1 MKARWRLAPGVAIF
15 AIAGAAWGCGVCVED
30 KVAATYDHAVVQR
43 AAAAGKAMVYCEIH
57 GALDAR
63 RWQSAARQVRG
74 LDTASVRVS
83 SQPAAISFALDTA
96 QQSPQSAAAALQKAV
111 PGSRVAIVRLI
122 TARELAANA
131 AGH

>member
-1 MKARWRLAPGVAIF
+1 MKTRWTASAAAVLLALAPT
-15 AIAGAAWGCGVCVED
+15 AWACGVCVED

-57 GALDAR
+57 GSLDAR
-63 RWQSAARQVRG
+63 RWQSAARRVRG
-74 LDTASVRVS
+74 LDPASVRVS
-83 SQPAAISFALDTA
+83 SEPAAISFALDTSR
-96 QQSPQSAAAALQKAV
+96 QSPQAAAAALQQAL

-122 TARELAANA
+122 TSKELSANA